1 MSPRSLPR
9 VTVITPAFN
18 RADYLD
24 EVIRSVL
31 EQGYPDLEYIVLD
44 DGSTDGTRDVLRRYE
59 GRIVAAS
66 HPNMGETGTVNR
78 GFSMARGDILGV
90 VNSDDPLRPG
100 AVRTIVDR
108 MEADRGLLAVY
119 PDFDMIDAQ
128 GRVIETLRPPD
139 YRYLDMLRWHRCL
152 PGPAAFF
159 RREVVDRLGGRDP
172 GFRYVADFDFWLRAG
187 LLGPFERLP
196 EVLATFR
203 VHEDSAS
210 VREKGTAMADE
221 HLRLVEKIFSLD
233 GLDPA
238 VRAVRREAF
247 SSAHYVA
254 GCVATRDNPAE
265 ARRHFR
271 RALAYAPG
279 KYMGEYG
286 KRLPAMLEV
295 LVPRLWRAARALK
308 RTFVPRSGAGRAASG
323 R

>member
-1 MSPRSLPR
+1 MSRSSSPP

-31 EQGYPDLEYIVLD
+31 DQGYPDLEYIVLD

-59 GRIVAAS
+59 GRIVAVS
-66 HPNMGETGTVNR
+66 HPNMGETRTVNR
-78 GFSMARGDILGV
+78 GFSLARGDILGV

-100 AVRTIVDR
+100 AVRKIVDR
-108 MEADRGLLAVY
+108 LEADSRLLVVY
-119 PDFDMIDAQ
+119 PDFDTIDGD
-128 GRVIETLRPPD
+128 GRVLETLRPPD

-152 PGPAAFF
+152 PGPGTFF
-159 RREVVDRLGGRDP
+159 RREVADRLGGRDP
-172 GFRYVADFDFWLRAG
+172 RFRYVADFDFWLRAG

-203 VHEDSAS
+203 IHEGSAS
-210 VREKGTAMADE
+210 VREKGSAMAEE
-221 HLRLVEKIFSLD
+221 HVRLVKKIFSLD

-238 VRAVRREAF
+238 IRAVRREAF
-247 SSAHYVA
+247 SSAFYVA
-254 GCVATRDNPAE
+254 GCVTVRDNPAE
-265 ARRHFR
+265 AKRHFR

-279 KYMGEYG
+279 KYLGEYG
-286 KRLPAMLEV
+286 KRLPAMVEV
-295 LVPRLWRAARALK
+295 LAPRLWRAARGLK
-308 RTFVPRSGAGRAASG
+308 RALVPRSVAGRGVSG